1 MIDSLHGVLL
11 ASDVD
16 YAIVDVGGVRFRAE
30 VPTSTARELPKPGS
44 SVTILTRLNL
54 NPNEGNFQLFGFATE
69 VERDCFDILTG
80 ISGIGPRK
88 GLMLLSQIEI
98 APFANAIISNDVKYL
113 SRIKGVGQKT
123 AERLIVELR
132 EKMIPYSAPSEKS
145 AETPPASGHVRDAI
159 DALIVLGVRQHVAE
173 KAINEA
179 VKELGADAPTQELI
193 KAGLRNR

>member
-1 MIDSLHGVLL
+1 MIDSLHGTLL
-11 ASDVD
+11 AGDADFAIIDVNG
-16 YAIVDVGGVRFRAE
+16 IRFRAE
-30 VPTSTARELPKPGS
+30 IPASTARELPPPGNT
-44 SVTILTRLNL
+44 VTILTRLNL
-54 NPNEGNFQLFGFATE
+54 NPNEGNFQLFGFATP

-88 GLMLLSQIEI
+88 GLLLLSQIEI

-132 EKMIPYSAPSEKS
+132 EKMVPYSAPAEKS
-145 AETPPASGHVRDAI
+145 ASSAPASGHVRDAI
-159 DALIVLGVRQHVAE
+159 DALIVLGVRQHIAE
-173 KAINEA
+173 KAIESA
-179 VKELGADAPTQELI
+179 VRELGKDAPTQELI

>member
-1 MIDSLHGVLL
+1 MIDSLHGTLL
-11 ASDVD
+11 AGDADFAIIDVNG
-16 YAIVDVGGVRFRAE
+16 IRFRAE
-30 VPTSTARELPKPGS
+30 IPASTARELPPPGNT
-44 SVTILTRLNL
+44 VTILTRLSL
-54 NPNEGNFQLFGFATE
+54 NPNEGNFQLFGFATP

-88 GLMLLSQIEI
+88 GLLLLSQIEI

-132 EKMIPYSAPSEKS
+132 EKMVPYSAPAEKS
-145 AETPPASGHVRDAI
+145 ASSAPASGHVRDAI
-159 DALIVLGVRQHVAE
+159 DALIVLGVRQHIAE
-173 KAINEA
+173 KAIESA
-179 VKELGADAPTQELI
+179 VRELGKDAPTQELI